1 MKTTIAQK
9 RSKFALEQMAAIQ
22 GNMDST
28 GKKEFPKLAK
38 SLPAMI
44 LQNGFGQTMAF
55 LLAKGSKD
63 NKFQDREGHID
74 KHICSFDT
82 IAKWLNERGLLA
94 TTDHN
99 QVIRRLSEM
108 SQGDYLRCQ
117 EETLL
122 YMEWVKKYA
131 NSGLF

>member
-9 RSKFALEQMAAIQ
+9 RSRFALGQMANIQ
-22 GNMDST
+22 GNMNANAKD
-28 GKKEFPKLAK
+28 EFAKLAS

-44 LQNGFGQTMAF
+44 LQNGFGHALAF
-55 LLAKGSKD
+55 LLAKGSD
-63 NKFQDREGHID
+63 NNRFNEED
-74 KHICSFDT
+74 KHIRSFDT
-82 IAKWLNERGLLA
+82 IAAWLNERGLLG
-94 TTDHN
+94 TTN
-99 QVIRRLSEM
+99 RNEVIMRLSQI